1 MIYYYRF
8 QLSDMLSNKLLTRPT
23 IDTYKLFV
31 KTQFRYFSIDKQSY
45 LLSNGMNRVVLRRYI
60 DNIDICLYIIS
71 SNIVHLCMIGIS
83 FLVKSSTTSHVPI
96 CVWTP
101 FVRVIKL
108 CRNPVLSFFYIV
120 PPFSFYLV
128 LLFSFCRTF
137 HFRHE
142 LLLIPRL

>member
-1 MIYYYRF
+1 
-8 QLSDMLSNKLLTRPT
+8 
-23 IDTYKLFV
+23 
-31 KTQFRYFSIDKQSY
+31 
-45 LLSNGMNRVVLRRYI
+45 
-60 DNIDICLYIIS
+60 
-71 SNIVHLCMIGIS
+71 MIGIS

-128 LLFSFCRTF
+128 LLFFLLPYLSFSTWIAIDTTAAKEIHFSSDRFCKALTCVDGKRRSKTSFFRYCYLSKFSFKHEWLLTTF
-137 HFRHE
+137 VWIIFQIVIWGE
-142 LLLIPRL
+142 NMDWIETVIS